1 MDVTLLG
8 GVGTVTGSRTRVDI
22 GDCRFLVDCGMFQG
36 FKQLRLRNWDLGANA
51 TEGIDAVVL
60 THAHLDH
67 SGLLPR
73 FVRNGF
79 RGPIYC
85 SPATADLLTIVLR
98 DAAYLQEDDARR
110 ANRRGYTRHR
120 PARPLFTQADAEAA
134 LALVRERPVDVPFP
148 MGDALVTLVPAGHML
163 GATGVRV
170 EARGKVAFFS
180 GDVGRQE
187 DVLMRPPAAFEGAD
201 MLVVE
206 STYGNRLHGS
216 HDPREE
222 LGRVVNE
229 VCGRGGVLMI
239 PAFAIGRS
247 QAVMH
252 LLATLRA
259 DGRLPDVPVYLNS
272 PMAINASD
280 VFCDHLAAHRLSVAQ
295 CHAMCDV
302 ATYTRTAE
310 ASKEL
315 NADRAPKILIAGS
328 GMVTGGRIL
337 HHLKAFAG
345 DRKNGVLLV
354 GFQAGGTRGAAIA
367 AEASSVRIHGQDI
380 PIEAQRFRMDG
391 LSGHADWREMVQW
404 LSPAAQPR
412 RILINH
418 GEPTAADAMRH
429 HLREELGWDVEIAE
443 ADRTYEL

>member
-1 MDVTLLG
+1 MNVTLLG
-8 GVGTVTGSRTRVDI
+8 ATGTVTGSRTRVDV
-22 GDCRFLVDCGMFQG
+22 GDCRFLIDCGMFQG
-36 FKQLRLRNWDLGANA
+36 FKQLRLRNWDLGAEA
-51 TEGIDAVVL
+51 TQGIEAVVL

-85 SPATADLLTIVLR
+85 SPATADLLSIVLL
-98 DAAYLQEDDARR
+98 DAAHLQEEDARR

-134 LALVRERPVDVPFP
+134 LALVRERPFNVPFSI
-148 MGDALVTLVPAGHML
+148 GSAVVTLVPAGHML
-163 GATGVRV
+163 GAAGVRV
-170 EARGKVAFFS
+170 EAGGHVAFFS

-187 DVLMRPPAAFEGAD
+187 DVLMRPPAAFQGAD
-201 MLVVE
+201 LLVVE

-216 HDPREE
+216 EDPLEE
-222 LGRVVNE
+222 LGRVANE
-229 VCGRGGVLMI
+229 VCGRGGILMI

-259 DGRLPDVPVYLNS
+259 DGRLPDVPVFLNS
-272 PMAINASD
+272 PMAINSSD
-280 VFCDHLAAHRLSVAQ
+280 VFCDHLDAHRLSAAQ

-310 ASKEL
+310 ASKKL
-315 NADRAPKILIAGS
+315 NADRASKILIAGS

-337 HHLKAFAG
+337 HHLKAFAP
-345 DRKNGVLLV
+345 DRRNGVLLV

-367 AEASSVRIHGQDI
+367 AGARSVRIHGQDI
-380 PIEAQRFRMDG
+380 PIEAQRYRMDG
-391 LSGHADWREMVQW
+391 LSGHADWREMVKW
-404 LSPAAQPR
+404 LSSATQPSR
-412 RILINH
+412 VLINH
-418 GEPTAADAMRH
+418 GEPTAADAMRSH
-429 HLREELGWDVEIAE
+429 IREELGWEAEIAE
-443 ADRTYEL
+443 SERTYKL